1 MNNYLYIVSCYLID
15 ENIFQNDE
23 IFNNKN
29 NKNYNIKNSI
39 KNSEIKILIYK
50 KLIKYYYT
58 I

>member
-1 MNNYLYIVSCYLID
+1 MNNYLYIVSYYLID

-50 KLIKYYYT
+50 KLIKHYYT

>member
-50 KLIKYYYT
+50 KLIKHYYT